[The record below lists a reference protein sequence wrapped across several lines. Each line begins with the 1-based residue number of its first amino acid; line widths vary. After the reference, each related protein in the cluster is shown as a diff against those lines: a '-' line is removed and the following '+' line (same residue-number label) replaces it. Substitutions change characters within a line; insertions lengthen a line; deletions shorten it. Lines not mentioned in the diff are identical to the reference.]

1 MANNTKTPINRN
13 NLFYSDTDFQFETDI
28 VMGYIEED
36 LNQTVVLYR
45 VDRKNTQTDA
55 LYKSASQGIRFM
67 PPIEVPCMFEIEGS
81 QLKSYDTKTS
91 NGVYQLSGNLNVYT
105 LTKILEKYDCDIR
118 RGDYIGVQIDV
129 DRMSYFVVN
138 DDGRVNNANNLYIG
152 AYKTAWRVI
161 KCSPVSDT
169 EFNGK

>member
-1 MANNTKTPINRN
+1 MANNTKTPVNRN
-13 NLFYSDTDFQFETDI
+13 NLFYSETDFDLETDI
-28 VMGYIEED
+28 LVGYMEED
-36 LNQTVVLYR
+36 LNQTVVLYS

-55 LYKSASQGIRFM
+55 LYKSATDGIRFM
-67 PPIEVPCMFEIEGS
+67 PPVEIPCFYEIEGS

-91 NGVYQLSGNLNVYT
+91 NGVYVLSGNLTVYVMP
-105 LTKILEKYDCDIR
+105 KVLEKYSCDVR

-129 DRMSYFVVN
+129 DRMSYFVVV
-138 DDGRVNNANNLYIG
+138 DDGKMNNANQLHVG
-152 AYKTAWRVI
+152 AYKTAWRIV